1 MANKPSEQDANNEF
15 QPKTKAMSERE
26 AVSTLAKSLFDN
38 YCYMN
43 NHLKLYVIN
52 VSNLC
57 CNSQHKT
64 C

>member
-1 MANKPSEQDANNEF
+1 MANNPLQQDANSEF

-43 NHLKLYVIN
+43 NHFKLYVIK
-52 VSNLC
+52 C
-57 CNSQHKT
+57 
-64 C
+64 